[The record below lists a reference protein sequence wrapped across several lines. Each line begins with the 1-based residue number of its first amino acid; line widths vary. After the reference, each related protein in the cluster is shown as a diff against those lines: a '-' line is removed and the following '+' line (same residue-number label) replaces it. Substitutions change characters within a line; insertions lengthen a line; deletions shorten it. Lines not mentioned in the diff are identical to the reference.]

1 MKVGIIGSGIGGACL
16 AHGLRKNGI
25 KVKVYERSASTLS
38 MPPGYGIYVNT
49 FGQQAMQEC
58 LPEANWRAF
67 TKMSKSVG
75 GQIRFY
81 DEHLH
86 LLLATQS
93 DIRQEDGQLTFENRM
108 LINRSDLIEA
118 LHEGLSD
125 TIQWNK
131 TFERYEHIKNSGI
144 RLFFADGSHEDVDVL
159 IGADGSNSKVRRQ
172 YLPAI
177 ERFDIGATLTIGRSR
192 LTPTLA
198 ALLPSHMQD
207 GSPNNIVPKSSD
219 GLFISQWCAPVNSR
233 AKTTTTE
240 NDHSV
245 VWAYA
250 AATNSYPNTIADFSA
265 ESLCALIRSRI
276 TSWDQTLYTLI
287 KQSDMENISMLPM
300 RSMAYLLPWRSSS
313 VTLLGDAIHNM
324 PPVMGMG
331 ANTALRDAL
340 LLTQVLTRVASG
352 HEDLIKG
359 ISDYEQQMRLYANE
373 AVEISLRTT
382 LNTTNS
388 STIKRILFRTAL
400 RVAQTLPPVKRRLFP
415 SAKYVQHQGKIKL
428 GTTNFFSST
437 Q

>member
-1 MKVGIIGSGIGGACL
+1 MNVGIIGSGIGGACL

-25 KVKVYERSASTLS
+25 KVKVYERSSSTLS
-38 MPPGYGIYVNT
+38 MLSGYGIYIDT

-58 LPEANWRAF
+58 LPDTNWQAF
-67 TKMSKSVG
+67 KKISKSVG

-86 LLLATQS
+86 LLLSAQS
-93 DIRQEDGQLTFENRM
+93 DIRQKDGQITSENRM
-108 LINRSDLIEA
+108 LINRSDLIEV
-118 LHEGLSD
+118 LHEGLSE

-131 TFERYEHIKNSGI
+131 TFERYEHIKNNNVRI
-144 RLFFADGSHEDVDVL
+144 FFTDGSHEDVDVL
-159 IGADGSNSKVRRQ
+159 IGADGSNSKVRKQ
-172 YLPAI
+172 YLPTI
-177 ERFDIGATLTIGRSR
+177 ERFDTGATLTIGRSR
-192 LTPTLA
+192 LTPTLT
-198 ALLPSHMQD
+198 ALLPSCMQD

-219 GLFISQWCAPVNSR
+219 GLFISQWCAPINSR
-233 AKTTTTE
+233 VKTTSTE
-240 NDHSV
+240 NDNFV

-250 AATNSYPNTIADFSA
+250 AAKNSYPDTITDFSA

-287 KQSDMENISMLPM
+287 KQSDMENISMLPI
-300 RSMAYLLPWRSSS
+300 RSMAHLLPWRSSS

-331 ANTALRDAL
+331 ANTALRDSL
-340 LLTQVLTRVASG
+340 LLAQVLTRVASG
-352 HEDLIKG
+352 REDLIKA
-359 ISDYEQQMRLYANE
+359 ISDYEQQMRIYANE
-373 AVEISLRTT
+373 AVEISLHTT

-388 STIKRILFRTAL
+388 SIIKRILFRTAL
-400 RVAQTLPPVKRRLFP
+400 RVAQALPPVKRRLFP
-415 SAKYVQHQGKIKL
+415 SKKYVQHQGKIEL